1 MALFL
6 GIFAFLI
13 LLNVLLL
20 VFSNSLRWTP
30 AEKGHE
36 VRSKAP
42 RARVYSIRSLDSKYQ
57 EAV

>member
-1 MALFL
+1 
-6 GIFAFLI
+6 
-13 LLNVLLL
+13 L
-20 VFSNSLRWTP
+20 VFSNSLRWTT